1 MLATTDYQYLNAVLR
16 PAKVKIESLI
26 LTAADSKFFVPLQAL
41 VASIKLSHDARLV
54 VQDLGLTKTQRDWLE
69 RQGVYSIFS
78 QRKQVVP
85 KNVFFWQTWNKP
97 FYLEQLHSVAV
108 NYMFTPIIWIDADCI
123 VTGSLETLDKLAQE
137 RFTIFADTA
146 SIVHNGF
153 DRGVENATNKDYV
166 YEKYPVNKRL
176 LKGEQPNAGVIGIN
190 LNRTEDW
197 LLLRQWQFMVRQSM
211 IDKKLFDKKTAKHV
225 GDQKAIS
232 WHDQGCLQWAI
243 EKLGMHHCVLGD
255 VRFNDPVALS
265 NAQSYKEFIGKTE
278 RITTTRIAHF
288 PSGNKPYDKFP
299 KKFNPDTSEF
309 PAQRKDLT
317 ILVLGHTDNRPLKKH
332 FLKYVHLPDIDD
344 DNDLA
349 ETRVFRSNILGKI
362 KTDYIGLATAQW
374 NAKYVEKCLPLEQ
387 LHTLPMQ
394 ISRVWA
400 AAKSD
405 SYWFEYSEGIHKGIS
420 KYIYYLATKHDIE
433 NKLDRCVPWSNNF
446 ITHRSVVRDLQQW
459 IWHCYGLLY
468 AQFGCK
474 LNYGMDGFDRTR
486 TGSYLAERISM
497 LFFCMRDD
505 LQIEQIPCLSCPE
518 KI

>member
-1 MLATTDYQYLNAVLR
+1 MLATTDYQFLNSVLK
-16 PAKVKIESLI
+16 PTKTKIDSVI
-26 LTAADSKFFVPLQAL
+26 VTAADSGFFVPVQSL
-41 VASIKLSHDARLV
+41 VASLKLSHDAHLV
-54 VQDLGLTKTQRDWLE
+54 VCDLGFTKSQRAWLL
-69 RQGVYSIFS
+69 RQGVHLFKPKLI
-78 QRKQVVP
+78 VP
-85 KNVFFWQTWNKP
+85 KTVFFWQTWNKP
-97 FYLEQLHSVAV
+97 YYLEQVHEK
-108 NYMFTPIIWIDADCI
+108 YFTTLIWIDADCV

-137 RFTIFADTA
+137 RFTVFTDTA

-153 DRGVENATNKDYV
+153 NRGVENATNKDYV

-176 LKGEQPNAGVIGIN
+176 LPGEQPNAGVIGIN

-211 IDKKLFDKKTAKHV
+211 IDKKLFDKKTARHV

-255 VRFNDPVALS
+255 TRFNDPVALS
-265 NAQSYKEFIGKTE
+265 NAQSYKEFIGKAE

-288 PSGNKPYDKFP
+288 PSGNKPYQHFP
-299 KKFNPDTSEF
+299 KKFNPDVSEF

-317 ILVLGHTDNRPLKKH
+317 ILVLGHTDNRPPKSH
-332 FLKYVHLPDIDD
+332 YLKYVHLPDIDE

-387 LHTLPMQ
+387 LHNLPMQ

-400 AAKSD
+400 SAKSD
-405 SYWFEYSEGIHKGIS
+405 SYWFEYSESIHKGIS
-420 KYIYYLATKHDIE
+420 KYIYYLATKHGIE

-446 ITHRSVVRDLQQW
+446 IAHRSVVRDLQQW
-459 IWHCYGLLY
+459 IWHCYSCLY
-468 AQFGCK
+468 EQFGNK
-474 LNYGMDGFDRTR
+474 FNYVMDGFDRTR

-505 LQIEQIPCLSCPE
+505 LQIEQIPCLSYLK